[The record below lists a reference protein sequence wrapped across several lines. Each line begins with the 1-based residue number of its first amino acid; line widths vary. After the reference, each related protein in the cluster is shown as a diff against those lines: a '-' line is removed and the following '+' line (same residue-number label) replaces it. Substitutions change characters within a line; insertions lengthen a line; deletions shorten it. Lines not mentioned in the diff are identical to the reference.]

1 MYTYTCTH
9 IQVHTDPREVALAAG
24 RGGCEVVYYV
34 APMEVD
40 SELTDEGG
48 ALSSWQRQA
57 VAGGAL
63 VNGGEPALC
72 GERRSLIKFI
82 LILIIIESLMAGPVR
97 ERRSLIKDSY
107 SKIRTVVSISISS
120 PLPCAKS
127 AAGQRGIG

>member
-34 APMEVD
+34 APVEVD
-40 SELTDEGG
+40 GELTDEGG
-48 ALSSWQRQA
+48 ALSSRQRQA

-72 GERRSLIKFI
+72 GERRSLTK
-82 LILIIIESLMAGPVR
+82 E
-97 ERRSLIKDSY
+97 SY
-107 SKIRTVVSISISS
+107 SKMRTVVSISISS
-120 PLPCAKS
+120 PLPCAES
-127 AAGQRGIG
+127 GVGQSGIG